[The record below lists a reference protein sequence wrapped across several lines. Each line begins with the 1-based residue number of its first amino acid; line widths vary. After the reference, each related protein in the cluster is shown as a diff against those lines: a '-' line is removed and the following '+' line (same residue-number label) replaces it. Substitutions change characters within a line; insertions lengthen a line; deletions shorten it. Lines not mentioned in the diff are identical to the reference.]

1 MIIDPKIRQGVIE
14 SLPEAKQIGNK
25 DLREKVYDAWA
36 MALKDSGYTRIE
48 DMPPSG
54 NPAMQPLAKGTQTD
68 HFRCVARTAAVIARE
83 FNTNFDLG
91 VNMDEVIAGALCHD
105 LGKPFEYAHQE
116 RWKANPGAAGNP
128 SIRHPAYGVYIALS
142 AGLPESIA
150 HICGAHAIEGEI
162 VTRSIAATIVSYADH
177 AFWAILTPEELK
189 KAMKNW
195 RSSI

>member
-1 MIIDPKIRQGVIE
+1 MIIDQKIRQGVIE
-14 SLPEAKQIGNK
+14 SLPEAMQIKNK
-25 DLREKVYDAWA
+25 ELREKVYDAWA
-36 MALKDSGYTRIE
+36 MALKDAGYSRIE
-48 DMPPSG
+48 EMPPSG

-68 HFRCVARTAAVIARE
+68 HFRCVARTAAAIAQE
-83 FNTNFDLG
+83 FNTNFNLNVD
-91 VNMDEVIAGALCHD
+91 MDEVIAGALCHD

-116 RWKANPGAAGNP
+116 RWKAHPGKAGNP

-142 AGLPESIA
+142 AG
-150 HICGAHAIEGEI
+150 HAIEGEI
-162 VTRSIAATIVSYADH
+162 VTRSVAGTIVSYADH